1 MLARMWE
8 KKESSYSAGG
18 YVKCCSHFG
27 GQFGSFFKI

>member
-27 GQFGSFFKI
+27 GEFGSFFKI